1 MNHSPKLKLD
11 TNINPWCIHSTSKE
25 VIMNPLIISR
35 NENEQ
40 VLIET
45 SVNSV
50 RISIKIKQADDI
62 ETILCH
68 KFSRFMMMRADN
80 FVILRRKPMEVSSWR
95 IMQLPLSQII
105 SDR

>member
-1 MNHSPKLKLD
+1 
-11 TNINPWCIHSTSKE
+11 
-25 VIMNPLIISR
+25 MNPLIISR

-95 IMQLPLSQII
+95 FMQLPLSQII
-105 SDR
+105 SDRVFLNHHRVMISPS

>member
-1 MNHSPKLKLD
+1 
-11 TNINPWCIHSTSKE
+11 
-25 VIMNPLIISR
+25 MNPLMISR

-50 RISIKIKQADDI
+50 RISIKIKQADDL

-80 FVILRRKPMEVSSWR
+80 FVILRRKPVDVSALGNHAEQQATS
-95 IMQLPLSQII
+95 IFFFEYLITVM
-105 SDR
+105 

>member
-1 MNHSPKLKLD
+1 
-11 TNINPWCIHSTSKE
+11 
-25 VIMNPLIISR
+25 MNPLIISR

-105 SDR
+105 SDRLSLNHRRVMISPS

>member
-1 MNHSPKLKLD
+1 M
-11 TNINPWCIHSTSKE
+11 
-25 VIMNPLIISR
+25 ISR

-50 RISIKIKQADDI
+50 RISIKIKQADDL

-80 FVILRRKPMEVSSWR
+80 FVILRRKPVDVSALGNSCSAAKQHPYFSTS
-95 IMQLPLSQII
+95 I
-105 SDR
+105 

>member
-1 MNHSPKLKLD
+1 
-11 TNINPWCIHSTSKE
+11 
-25 VIMNPLIISR
+25 MNPLLISR

-50 RISIKIKQADDI
+50 RISIKIKQADDL

-68 KFSRFMMMRADN
+68 KFSRFLMMRADN
-80 FVILRRKPMEVSSWR
+80 FVILRRKPVDVSAFGNLCSTAAASHFCN
-95 IMQLPLSQII
+95 I
-105 SDR
+105 

>member
-1 MNHSPKLKLD
+1 
-11 TNINPWCIHSTSKE
+11 
-25 VIMNPLIISR
+25 MNPLMISR

-50 RISIKIKQADDI
+50 RISIKIKQADDL

-80 FVILRRKPMEVSSWR
+80 FVILRRKPVDVSALGNSCSATKQHSCFFFEYL
-95 IMQLPLSQII
+95 IAVM
-105 SDR
+105 

>member
-1 MNHSPKLKLD
+1 MHANMGFIFP
-11 TNINPWCIHSTSKE
+11 STSKE
-25 VIMNPLIISR
+25 VIMNPLMISR

-50 RISIKIKQADDI
+50 RINIKIKQADDL

-80 FVILRRKPMEVSSWR
+80 FVILRRKPIDVSTLGNLCNIQNAS
-95 IMQLPLSQII
+95 IKCSNKLIAFM
-105 SDR
+105 

>member
-1 MNHSPKLKLD
+1 
-11 TNINPWCIHSTSKE
+11 
-25 VIMNPLIISR
+25 MNPLIISR

-80 FVILRRKPMEVSSWR
+80 FVILRRKPMDVGFWGRTMHISVHT
-95 IMQLPLSQII
+95 SQIHSKRTEPFSI
-105 SDR
+105 FYFLGL

>member
-1 MNHSPKLKLD
+1 
-11 TNINPWCIHSTSKE
+11 
-25 VIMNPLIISR
+25 MNPLIISR

-68 KFSRFMMMRADN
+68 KFARFMMMRADS
-80 FVILRRKPMEVSSWR
+80 FVILRRKPIDVGFLATLCNYVGSWNSDKSSGAD
-95 IMQLPLSQII
+95 ILNVCSLGL
-105 SDR
+105 